1 MRSNA
6 CRRRISRCRRRSA
19 AATLTSPPSCGS
31 CPRCAYTW
39 RWGAWPTMRSS
50 WRAGSRAGATCSHT
64 DANTCSRERNACSI
78 RIIAAATTPRPDGSP
93 RRCSQLS
100 WRGPASSP
108 ASSCPRRCRLL
119 RKPPAMFDPKEFI
132 ASLPRR
138 PGVYRM
144 FGAARELLYVGKA
157 RSLKDRVGTY
167 FAAGNVHPKVQALT
181 AQIDAIEVTVT
192 NSETE
197 ALLLEYNLIKAHKP
211 RFNVVLR
218 DDKSFPYIHLYV
230 EHEFPRLEFYR
241 GAKSAPGR
249 YFGPFPSAGAVRDTL
264 NQLQKLFRIRNC
276 RDSFF
281 ANRSRPCLQHQ
292 IGRCSAPCVGLITRE
307 GYAQDMAAAVKVL
320 EGRSD
325 EVNAELQARMEE
337 AGERLQFELAARIR
351 DQLAAL
357 KRIQAQQVVTAEG
370 HRDVDV
376 FAIVG
381 EAGEYAVS
389 VMLVRGGRNLGTTS
403 YFPRA
408 ALAEA
413 GEALAS
419 FVMQYYASAEA
430 PAQVLLG
437 TPLEEAASL
446 AELLSSRTGRA
457 VEVRHPLRGMAVRWV
472 ELTRENAVQA
482 LRMRFAQRQ
491 GMEEMLLDLSEVLD
505 LPEPPARMECF
516 DISHTGGEGTVA
528 SCVVFG
534 PEGPLKKEYRR
545 FNISGVTAGDLLLI
559 DGGAGQISQVHAVL
573 AELGYGDLTLVG
585 VAKGPDRRP
594 GQERLFVHGAAAP
607 VTPAGHSPAARLIQR
622 IRDEAHRFA
631 ISGHRRKRARRY
643 NESVLEVV
651 PGLGPA
657 KRRALLKHFG
667 GLQGVMRAGV
677 ADLTQV
683 AGIGATLARSLYDHL
698 HPGS

>member
-1 MRSNA
+1 V
-6 CRRRISRCRRRSA
+6 
-19 AATLTSPPSCGS
+19 
-31 CPRCAYTW
+31 
-39 RWGAWPTMRSS
+39 
-50 WRAGSRAGATCSHT
+50 
-64 DANTCSRERNACSI
+64 
-78 RIIAAATTPRPDGSP
+78 
-93 RRCSQLS
+93 
-100 WRGPASSP
+100 
-108 ASSCPRRCRLL
+108 
-119 RKPPAMFDPKEFI
+119 FDSKEYI
-132 ASLPRR
+132 ASLPKR

-144 FGAARELLYVGKA
+144 FGAEHELLYVGKA
-157 RSLKDRVGTY
+157 RSLRDRVGTY
-167 FAAGNVHPKVQALT
+167 FAAGNVEPKVQALVQ
-181 AQIDAIEVTVT
+181 QITAIEVTVT

-230 EHEFPRLEFYR
+230 EHEFQRLEFYR
-241 GAKSAPGR
+241 GARSAPGR
-249 YFGPFPSAGAVRDTL
+249 YFGPFPNAGAVRDTL
-264 NQLQKLFRIRNC
+264 NQLQRLFRIRNC

-281 ANRSRPCLQHQ
+281 ANRTRPCLQHQ
-292 IGRCSAPCVGLITRE
+292 IGRCSAPCVGLITPAA
-307 GYAQDMAAAVKVL
+307 YAQDMAAAVKVL
-320 EGRSD
+320 DGRSD

-337 AGERLQFELAARIR
+337 AGSRLEFERAAQVR

-370 HRDVDV
+370 QRDVDV

-381 EAGEYAVS
+381 SAGEYAVS

-408 ALAEA
+408 VLAEPH
-413 GEALAS
+413 EALAS
-419 FVMQYYASAEA
+419 FVLQYYAATEA
-430 PAQVLLG
+430 PPEVLLG
-437 TPLEEAASL
+437 SPIEEAQSL
-446 AELLSSRTGRA
+446 SEVLSNRTGHT
-457 VEVRHPLRGMAVRWV
+457 VEVRHPLRGLAVRWV
-472 ELTRENAVQA
+472 ELTHENAQQG
-482 LRMRFAQRQ
+482 LRMRFAQRH
-491 GMEEMLLDLSEVLD
+491 GMEEMLFDLAHELD
-505 LPEPPARMECF
+505 LPEPPARLECF

-534 PEGPLKKEYRR
+534 PEGALKKEYRR
-545 FNISGVTAGDLLLI
+545 FNIHGVTPGDDYGALRQALERRYKHVRQGEVPAPDLLLI
-559 DGGAGQISQVHAVL
+559 DGGAGQISQVHEVL
-573 AELGYGDLTLVG
+573 AQLGYGDLTLVG

-594 GQERLFVHGAAAP
+594 GQERLFVYGAGAP
-607 VTPAGHSPAARLIQR
+607 VSTEAHSPAARLIQR

-631 ISGHRRKRARRY
+631 IAGHRRRRARRY

-667 GLQGVMRAGV
+667 GLQGIMRAGV
-677 ADLTQV
+677 ADLTEV

>member
-1 MRSNA
+1 
-6 CRRRISRCRRRSA
+6 
-19 AATLTSPPSCGS
+19 
-31 CPRCAYTW
+31 
-39 RWGAWPTMRSS
+39 
-50 WRAGSRAGATCSHT
+50 
-64 DANTCSRERNACSI
+64 
-78 RIIAAATTPRPDGSP
+78 
-93 RRCSQLS
+93 LS
-100 WRGPASSP
+100 
-108 ASSCPRRCRLL
+108 
-119 RKPPAMFDPKEFI
+119 KFDHKDFI

-144 FGAARELLYVGKA
+144 YGKQRELLYVGKA
-157 RSLKDRVGTY
+157 RSLRDRVSTY
-167 FAAGNVHPKVQALT
+167 FAASNVDPKVQALV
-181 AQIDAIEVTVT
+181 AQVSAIEVTVT

-230 EHEFPRLEFYR
+230 EHAFARLEFYR
-241 GAKSAPGR
+241 GSRSAPGR
-249 YFGPFPSAGAVRDTL
+249 YFGPFPNAGAVRDTL

-307 GYAQDMAAAVKVL
+307 AYAQDIAAAVKVL
-320 EGRSD
+320 DGRSD
-325 EVNAELQARMEE
+325 EVSAELQARMEE
-337 AGERLQFELAARIR
+337 AGGRLEFERAAQLR

-357 KRIQAQQVVTAEG
+357 KRVQAQQVVMSDGE
-370 HRDVDV
+370 RDADA

-389 VMLVRGGRNLGTTS
+389 VMLVRGGRNLGTSS

-408 ALAEA
+408 VLAEPH
-413 GEALAS
+413 EALAS
-419 FVMQYYASAEA
+419 FVMQYYATPEV
-430 PAQVLLG
+430 PPEVLLG
-437 TPLEEAASL
+437 SRLEEAAAL
-446 AELLSSRTGRA
+446 AEALSARSGHN
-457 VEVRHPLRGMAVRWV
+457 VEVRHPSRGLPARWV
-472 ELTRENAVQA
+472 ELTQDNASQA
-482 LRMRFAQRQ
+482 LRMRLAQRA
-491 GMEEMLLDLSEVLD
+491 GVDEMLFDLARELD
-505 LPEPPARMECF
+505 LPEPPARLECF

-545 FNISGVTAGDLLLI
+545 FNIRGVTPGDDYGALRQALERRYRHVRAGEVPAPDVLLI
-559 DGGAGQISQVHAVL
+559 DGGAGQISQVHEVL
-573 AELGYGDLTLVG
+573 TELGFPDLVLVG

-594 GQERLFVHGAAAP
+594 GQERLFVYGAGAP
-607 VTPAGHSPAARLIQR
+607 VTPEAHAPAARLVQR

-667 GLQGVMRAGV
+667 GLQGVMRAGI

-683 AGIGATLARSLYDHL
+683 SGIGATLARNLYDHL

>member
-1 MRSNA
+1 
-6 CRRRISRCRRRSA
+6 
-19 AATLTSPPSCGS
+19 
-31 CPRCAYTW
+31 
-39 RWGAWPTMRSS
+39 
-50 WRAGSRAGATCSHT
+50 
-64 DANTCSRERNACSI
+64 
-78 RIIAAATTPRPDGSP
+78 
-93 RRCSQLS
+93 
-100 WRGPASSP
+100 
-108 ASSCPRRCRLL
+108 
-119 RKPPAMFDPKEFI
+119 MFDAKEYI
-132 ASLPRR
+132 ASLPKR

-144 FGAARELLYVGKA
+144 FGAEAELLYVGKA

-167 FAAGNVHPKVQALT
+167 FAASNVDPKVQALV
-181 AQIDAIEVTVT
+181 AQIGAIEVTVT

-211 RFNVVLR
+211 RFNIVLR

-241 GAKSAPGR
+241 ASRAAPGR
-249 YFGPFPSAGAVRDTL
+249 YFGPFPNAGAVRDTL

-292 IGRCSAPCVGLITRE
+292 IGRCSAPCVGLITADA
-307 GYAQDMAAAVKVL
+307 YAQDIAAAVKVL

-325 EVNAELQARMEE
+325 EVSAELQARMEE
-337 AGERLQFELAARIR
+337 AGGRLQFERAAQLR

-357 KRIQAQQVVTAEG
+357 KRVQAQQVVTAEG
-370 HRDVDV
+370 QRDADV
-376 FAIVG
+376 FVIVG
-381 EAGEYAVS
+381 EKGEYAVS

-408 ALAEA
+408 VLAEPH
-413 GEALAS
+413 EALAS
-419 FVMQYYASAEA
+419 FVMQYYASADA
-430 PAQVLLG
+430 PEEVLLG
-437 TPLEEAASL
+437 SRLEDAEAL
-446 AELLSSRTGRA
+446 AEALSTRIGRNIQ
-457 VEVRHPLRGMAVRWV
+457 VRHPLRGLGVRWV
-472 ELTRENAVQA
+472 ELARENATQA
-482 LRMRFAQRQ
+482 LRMRFAQRV
-491 GMEEMLLDLSEVLD
+491 GFEEMLQDLADELD
-505 LPEPPARMECF
+505 LPEPPQRLECF

-545 FNISGVTAGDLLLI
+545 FNIRGVTPGDDYAALRQALERRYKHVRDGEVPAPDVLLI
-559 DGGAGQISQVHAVL
+559 DGGLGQINQVHEVL
-573 AELGYGDLTLVG
+573 AELGFADLALVG
-585 VAKGPDRRP
+585 VAKGPDRKP
-594 GQERLFVHGAAAP
+594 GQERLFVYGADSPVSPEAHAP
-607 VTPAGHSPAARLIQR
+607 ASRLIQR

-631 ISGHRRKRARRY
+631 ITGHRKRRARRY
-643 NESVLEVV
+643 NESILEVI

-683 AGIGATLARSLYDHL
+683 TGIGAALARSLYDHL

>member
-1 MRSNA
+1 MA
-6 CRRRISRCRRRSA
+6 
-19 AATLTSPPSCGS
+19 
-31 CPRCAYTW
+31 
-39 RWGAWPTMRSS
+39 
-50 WRAGSRAGATCSHT
+50 
-64 DANTCSRERNACSI
+64 
-78 RIIAAATTPRPDGSP
+78 
-93 RRCSQLS
+93 
-100 WRGPASSP
+100 
-108 ASSCPRRCRLL
+108 
-119 RKPPAMFDPKEFI
+119 FDPKEYI

-144 FGAARELLYVGKA
+144 FGEAHELLYVGKA

-167 FAAGNVHPKVQALT
+167 FAAGNVDPKVQALV
-181 AQIDAIEVTVT
+181 AQISAIEVTVT

-197 ALLLEYNLIKAHKP
+197 ALLLEYNLIKAHRP

-218 DDKSFPYIHLYV
+218 DDKSFPYIHL
-230 EHEFPRLEFYR
+230 ESGHAFARLAFYR
-241 GAKSAPGR
+241 GSRSAPGR

-276 RDSFF
+276 RDGFF

-292 IGRCSAPCVGLITRE
+292 IGRCSAPCVGLISGE
-307 GYAQDMAAAVKVL
+307 AYAQDIAAAVKVL

-325 EVNAELQARMEE
+325 EVNAELEQRMEA
-337 AGERLQFELAARIR
+337 AGARLEFERAAQLR

-357 KRIQAQQVVTAEG
+357 KRIQLQQIVTADAE
-370 HRDVDV
+370 RDADV
-376 FAIVG
+376 LAIVG
-381 EAGEYAVS
+381 DAGGYCVS

-408 ALAEA
+408 PLAEA

-419 FVMQYYASAEA
+419 FAMQYYADTEPPAE
-430 PAQVLLG
+430 VLLG
-437 TPLEEAASL
+437 LALPDAQAL
-446 AELLSSRTGRA
+446 AEALSSKASHA
-457 VEVRHPLRGMAVRWV
+457 VEVRHPARGLAAKWV
-472 ELTRENAVQA
+472 ELTRENATQA
-482 LRMRFAQRQ
+482 LRMRHAQRA
-491 GMEEMLLDLSEVLD
+491 GADEMLAELTRALD
-505 LPEPPARMECF
+505 LPEPPQRIECF

-545 FNISGVTAGDLLLI
+545 FNITGVAPGDDYAALRQALERRYKHVRSGEVPAPDLLLI
-559 DGGAGQISQVHAVL
+559 DGGAGQIGEVHGVL
-573 AELGYGDLTLVG
+573 AGLGFADLTLVG

-594 GQERLFVHGAAAP
+594 GQERLFVYGTAGAVILEA
-607 VTPAGHSPAARLIQR
+607 HSPALRFIQR

-631 ISGHRRKRARRY
+631 ITGHRRKRARRY
-643 NESVLEVV
+643 NESVLEAV

-667 GLQGVMRAGV
+667 GLQGVMRAGI